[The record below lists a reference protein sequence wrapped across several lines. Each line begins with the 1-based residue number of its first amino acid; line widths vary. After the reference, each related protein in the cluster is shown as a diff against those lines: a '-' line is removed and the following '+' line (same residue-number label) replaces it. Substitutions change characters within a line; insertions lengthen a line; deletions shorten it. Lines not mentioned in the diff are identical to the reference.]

1 MGDAWHDRPWMRG
14 RTPAVQPAARRLRSE
29 MTDAERQ
36 LWDAL
41 RGEGIRGM
49 RFRRQHAIDRF
60 VLDFYCPAHKLAVEV
75 DGAVQDDP
83 DQAERDAARTQALE
97 QLGIRVIRV
106 RNEEVRDIWSV
117 LARIAAAASVD
128 FDDPREA
135 DRS

>member
-1 MGDAWHDRPWMRG
+1 MGDALPQRPWMRG
-14 RTPAVQPAARRLRSE
+14 RTPAMQQAARRLRSE
-29 MTDAERQ
+29 MTDAERL

-75 DGAVQDDP
+75 DGEVHDTP

-106 RNEEVRDIWSV
+106 RNKEVRDIWTV
-117 LARIAAAASVD
+117 LSRIAAAAGVD
-128 FDDPREA
+128 FDDPR
-135 DRS
+135 DG